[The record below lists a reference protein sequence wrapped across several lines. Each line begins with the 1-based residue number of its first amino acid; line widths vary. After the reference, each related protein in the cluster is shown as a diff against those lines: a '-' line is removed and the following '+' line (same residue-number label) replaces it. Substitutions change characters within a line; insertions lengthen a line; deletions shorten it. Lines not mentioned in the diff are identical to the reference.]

1 MFIGL
6 IQAKSNIVSMKLI
19 NLIRKIIR
27 QSNIFRLKNNN
38 FTLITNNCIGGII
51 CHDLHQK
58 FNSPTV
64 NLDFDDDDFILFC
77 KHLDAFLSSQ
87 IEQVSTQEKFPVRIN
102 WNNIYVVMEG
112 GFASEQNIRDFDEL
126 PFENKVI
133 FLRDGYYS
141 KNSITIPRRF
151 YDMSFHHGKLLEYTG
166 RNLRRNFE
174 ILDYVN
180 FINGRGIKMTK
191 LFKPVL

>member
-1 MFIGL
+1 M
-6 IQAKSNIVSMKLI
+6 MM
-19 NLIRKIIR
+19 
-27 QSNIFRLKNNN
+27 
-38 FTLITNNCIGGII
+38 
-51 CHDLHQK
+51 
-58 FNSPTV
+58 
-64 NLDFDDDDFILFC
+64 ILFC
-77 KHLDAFLSSQ
+77 FVNILSSQ
-87 IEQVSTQEKFPVRIN
+87 IEQVSTQEKFPVGIIRNEYGMVRLYFRHYSTFKEAVEKWEQRKLRIN